1 MNWFDFVIFGVI
13 GLSIVVSFFRGIL
26 REILSLVIWILAFIL
41 SFKYSSS
48 VSIWLQSFVHGQMIS
63 YVLAFVLIFLAV
75 FLFGMVLNFFIKHV
89 IDKVGFGPI
98 DRVLGFCF
106 GAARGVIVVTV
117 LLMFI
122 AVSPMQKEAW
132 YASSKVAPYFKTAVT
147 WLSNFL
153 PDQVQQVSSW
163 LGYPQQS
170 EGMNHVRHHRRFI
183 KSAR

>member
-1 MNWFDFVIFGVI
+1 MNWFDFVILGVI
-13 GLSIVVSFFRGIL
+13 SLSIVVSFFRGIL
-26 REILSLVIWILAFIL
+26 REILSLVIWVLAFIL
-41 SFKYSSS
+41 SFKYASL
-48 VSIWLQSFVHGQMIS
+48 VGVWLQSYVHGKMIS
-63 YVLAFVLIFLAV
+63 YALAFGLIFLAV
-75 FLFGMVLNFFIKHV
+75 FLVGMVLNFFIKHV

-122 AVSPMQKEAW
+122 TVSPMQKEAW

-153 PDQVQQVSSW
+153 PDQVQQVSTW
-163 LGYPQQS
+163 LGYPQQPQGVS
-170 EGMNHVRHHRRFI
+170 HVRDHRRSVP
-183 KSAR
+183 SAR